1 MKRKQEI
8 PIRPALTL
16 SEKVQ
21 IVLNSHM
28 SNRDKIDCIVTLTE
42 SEIEE
47 RNINL
52 NRKKIRKQIMS
63 EVLYL
68 FEKIEKNQKLK
79 QNRNYIWKRIN
90 LIWRNCL
97 QTGWLI
103 PVEEGCDYLE
113 NLAKENIQKN
123 QVVVREEKRNTGWH
137 RKTWQRYE
145 RFYMGN
151 ESKKKRQPTRPR
163 LPLNLTPNKE
173 VDDVR

>member
-1 MKRKQEI
+1 MRTI
-8 PIRPALTL
+8 IAYLT
-16 SEKVQ
+16 
-21 IVLNSHM
+21 
-28 SNRDKIDCIVTLTE
+28 
-42 SEIEE
+42 IEE

-145 RFYMGN
+145 RFYLGVV
-151 ESKKKRQPTRPR
+151 STKKKRQPQRQQL
-163 LPLNLTPNKE
+163 LPLSDLTPNKE
-173 VDDVR
+173 VE

>member
-1 MKRKQEI
+1 MRRQEQTQ
-8 PIRPALTL
+8 IRPALTL

-97 QTGWLI
+97 QTGWLM

-113 NLAKENIQKN
+113 NLALAKENIQRN
-123 QVVVREEKRNTGWH
+123 QVVVREEKRNIMAIPAKIIVSGVEPFNLAIP
-137 RKTWQRYE
+137 R
-145 RFYMGN
+145 M
-151 ESKKKRQPTRPR
+151 KKEEIRAQIKA
-163 LPLNLTPNKE
+163 LPAI
-173 VDDVR
+173 